1 MTARMNLGPGG
12 KQPIMHSTTL
22 HGSSEQSMVY
32 DADEYEW
39 NGPTQHISAELIGKA
54 KA

>member
-1 MTARMNLGPGG
+1 
-12 KQPIMHSTTL
+12 
-22 HGSSEQSMVY
+22 MVY

-54 KA
+54 KAWREFSYVEGKYTRDNCK